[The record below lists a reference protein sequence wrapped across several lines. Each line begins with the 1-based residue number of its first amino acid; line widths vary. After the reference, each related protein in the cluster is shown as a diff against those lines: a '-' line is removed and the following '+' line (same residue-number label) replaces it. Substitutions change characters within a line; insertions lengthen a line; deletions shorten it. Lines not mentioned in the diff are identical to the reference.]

1 MRGRALAVLIA
12 AAAATIA
19 GVLVS
24 HDPPAGRGLPAQDV
38 AADAQPAGT
47 EAGAVPCPLPVPGI
61 APVPTL
67 AGVKAR
73 CLGSSQPVDVGA
85 AVAGVPTVLNL
96 WASWCAPCR
105 EEMPVLDAYA
115 ATPGAVRVIGVNVR
129 DRPSSAASL
138 VRGLQIGYPSFTDAD
153 EVAGAL
159 AVPPLLPL
167 SYVVRSDGSV
177 RRLQDVLVFRDVA
190 QVTESVAA
198 ALRERQE

>member
-24 HDPPAGRGLPAQDV
+24 HDPPAGSRLPAQDV

-47 EAGAVPCPLPVPGI
+47 EAGAAPCPPPASSS

-67 AGVKAR
+67 VGATAR

-115 ATPGAVRVIGVNVR
+115 ATSGAVRVVGVNVR

-138 VRGLQIGYPSFTDAD
+138 VRDLQIGYPSFTDAD

-159 AVPPLLPL
+159 AAPPLLPL
-167 SYVVRSDGSV
+167 SYVVGTDGSV

-190 QVTESVAA
+190 QVRESVAA